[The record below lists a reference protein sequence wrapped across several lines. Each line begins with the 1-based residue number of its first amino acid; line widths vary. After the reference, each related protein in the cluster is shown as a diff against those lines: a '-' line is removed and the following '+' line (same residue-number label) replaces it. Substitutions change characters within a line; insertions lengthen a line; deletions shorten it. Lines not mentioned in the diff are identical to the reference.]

1 MFCFRLLAVPAAA
14 PVVDLDLSMRNSC
27 ASARTRLR
35 CLSKARN
42 VPVMV
47 RESES
52 VIRSLCS
59 TYRRSLD
66 PFPLGCDGVM
76 SEEAM

>member
-1 MFCFRLLAVPAAA
+1 VVPVPL
-14 PVVDLDLSMRNSC
+14 PVVDVDLDLSMRNSC

-59 TYRRSLD
+59 TYRSSLD
-66 PFPLGCDGVM
+66 PFPLGCD
-76 SEEAM
+76 